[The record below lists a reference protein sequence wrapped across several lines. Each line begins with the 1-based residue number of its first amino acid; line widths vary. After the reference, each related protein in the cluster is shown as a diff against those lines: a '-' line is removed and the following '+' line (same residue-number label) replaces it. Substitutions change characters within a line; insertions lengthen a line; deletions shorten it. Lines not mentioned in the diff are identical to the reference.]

1 MVKHEATS
9 ARQRVLLVSEDDTFS
24 AMLKPRL
31 PGLDV
36 LSLPESSVWV
46 AIRAG
51 LDVTRGIDAV
61 LLDRQVSGR
70 LQLRMYEAL
79 RPADRPAR
87 VPVIF
92 TRSKLTAATAGFDH
106 ELDFYQPEDGDPEQS
121 ARLVAHA
128 LGVPLV
134 PPRVA
139 ARMAAPAASAVA
151 ERGRRAAAA
160 IAPGL
165 LQRLGLWGVAA
176 ALIGFTF
183 WPLVGS
189 GPVREAMYGPLTYFS
204 GDTSQVATSALRT
217 RADR

>member
-1 MVKHEATS
+1 MVMHEEAR
-9 ARQRVLLVSEDDTFS
+9 ARQRALLVSDDDSFS
-24 AMLKPRL
+24 ATLKPRL

-61 LLDRQVSGR
+61 LLDHQVTGR
-70 LQLRMYEAL
+70 LQLRMYETL

-106 ELDFYQPEDGDPEQS
+106 ELDFYQAEDGDAEQT

-139 ARMAAPAASAVA
+139 SRLAAPTVAS
-151 ERGRRAAAA
+151 RGRRAAAA

-204 GDTSQVATSALRT
+204 GDSTQIATSTMRT
-217 RADR
+217 QGDR

>member
-46 AIRAG
+46 ATRAG

-61 LLDRQVSGR
+61 LLDHQVSGR
-70 LQLRMYEAL
+70 LQLRMYETL

-92 TRSKLTAATAGFDH
+92 TRSRLTAATAGFDH
-106 ELDFYQPEDGDPEQS
+106 ELDFYQPQGGDPDQT

-139 ARMAAPAASAVA
+139 ARM
-151 ERGRRAAAA
+151 
-160 IAPGL
+160 
-165 LQRLGLWGVAA
+165 
-176 ALIGFTF
+176 
-183 WPLVGS
+183 
-189 GPVREAMYGPLTYFS
+189 
-204 GDTSQVATSALRT
+204 
-217 RADR
+217 

>member
-46 AIRAG
+46 ATRAG

-61 LLDRQVSGR
+61 LLDHQVSGR
-70 LQLRMYEAL
+70 LQLRMYETL
-79 RPADRPAR
+79 RPSDRPAR
-87 VPVIF
+87 VTVIF

-106 ELDFYQPEDGDPEQS
+106 ELDFYQPEGGDPDQT

-139 ARMAAPAASAVA
+139 ARMAAPAGSTVAS
-151 ERGRRAAAA
+151 RGRRAAAA

-189 GPVREAMYGPLTYFS
+189 GPVREAMYGPLTYLS
-204 GDTSQVATSALRT
+204 GETTQVATSALRT
-217 RADR
+217 RSDR